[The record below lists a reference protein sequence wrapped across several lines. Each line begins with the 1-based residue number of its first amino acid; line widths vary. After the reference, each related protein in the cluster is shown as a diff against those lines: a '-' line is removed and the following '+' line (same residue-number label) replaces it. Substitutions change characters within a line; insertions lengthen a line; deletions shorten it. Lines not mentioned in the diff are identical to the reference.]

1 MKPRFDIEL
10 PDLGREASVVFDQ
23 HSHAP
28 TTLPFGN
35 VGKGL
40 RSLDEEFEGDPER
53 GESLV
58 DEISIASVWSLH
70 VALYALQNPTPENIR
85 KALSI
90 IGTSGDCEEHIDH
103 ETLRP
108 LPVPE
113 PPGWDD
119 PLYVCEEGQ

>member
-1 MKPRFDIEL
+1 MTEIS
-10 PDLGREASVVFDQ
+10 DLGRLASVVFDQ
-23 HSHAP
+23 HTHAP
-28 TTLPFGN
+28 TVLGFGRT
-35 VGKGL
+35 GKGL

-70 VALYALQNPTPENIR
+70 VALYALQHPTPENIR
-85 KALSI
+85 KALSM
-90 IGTSGDCEEHIDH
+90 IGTDCEEHIDH

-113 PPGWDD
+113 PPGWND
-119 PLYVCEEGQ
+119 PLYVHGEGS